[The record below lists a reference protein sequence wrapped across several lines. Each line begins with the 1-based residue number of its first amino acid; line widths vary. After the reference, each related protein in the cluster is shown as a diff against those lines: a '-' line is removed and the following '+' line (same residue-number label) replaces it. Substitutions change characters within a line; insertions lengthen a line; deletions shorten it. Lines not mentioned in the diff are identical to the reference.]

1 MKKAMKPSNGFI
13 AKEVGQNLF
22 SFKFRSKID
31 LREVL
36 AREPWH
42 FDKHLL
48 ILKELDMGEQPSTA
62 QLHHT
67 PFWVRLYDLPMAA
80 RTVANITLIAKKC
93 GDVLEIDKGSVD
105 GFSRSVRVRVKVD
118 LLKPVKRGTKLEISN
133 SSVWV
138 PFKYERLPSFCYIC
152 GLMGHMKRECDLPD
166 EGSDIVTLPEDKL
179 PFGEWLRESPA
190 RKVSVSTE
198 PRKASVGAPSLRKQ
212 LFENFRKKI
221 QENELDEEDD
231 GRDSECKDQG
241 NTMEIE
247 EVSSG
252 VKKVTVGDSTQNG
265 SDSTP

>member
-1 MKKAMKPSNGFI
+1 
-13 AKEVGQNLF
+13 
-22 SFKFRSKID
+22 
-31 LREVL
+31 
-36 AREPWH
+36 
-42 FDKHLL
+42 
-48 ILKELDMGEQPSTA
+48 
-62 QLHHT
+62 
-67 PFWVRLYDLPMAA
+67 MAA

-93 GDVLEIDKGSVD
+93 GDVLEIDKASVD

-118 LLKPVKRGTKLEISN
+118 LLKLVKRGTKLEISN
-133 SSVWV
+133 SSIWV

-166 EGSDIVTLPEDKL
+166 EDSDIVTLPEDKL
-179 PFGEWLRESPA
+179 PFGEWLRASLV
-190 RKVSVSTE
+190 RKASVATE

-231 GRDSECKDQG
+231 GRDSKCKDQG

-252 VKKVTVGDSTQNG
+252 VKKVTVGDSAQNGLNSTPQKIHGELEQSKTSQMDSHSQLPNIYTQNPQLIAI
-265 SDSTP
+265 TPDPPTTPHPPYLPKPNPKTSV